1 MWDIVGFTASDID
14 SVAEIERSCFPNPWN
29 TSAFIEELSCRDA
42 FDWVVKET
50 GESFDNSTIAYIC
63 SRLIISDMYI
73 LKIAVTPK
81 RQRQGIA
88 SWLLQK
94 SFGLASKK
102 EIQVAFLDVR
112 PSNIPAIKLY
122 RKLGFQ
128 TVGIRPN
135 YYSETSEDAL
145 VMRKHLKEEI

>member
-14 SVAEIERSCFPNPWN
+14 EVSEIERMCFPSPWK
-29 TSAFIEELSCRDA
+29 TSAFVEELSCRDA

-50 GESFDNSTIAYIC
+50 GETGGNSIIAYIC
-63 SRLIISDMYI
+63 SRLIIQDMYI
-73 LKIAVTPK
+73 LKIAVTPR

-88 SWLLQK
+88 SWLLEK
-94 SFGLASKK
+94 CFVLASEKNVQ
-102 EIQVAFLDVR
+102 IAFLDVR

-122 RKLGFQ
+122 KKLGFH

-135 YYSETSEDAL
+135 YYIETREDAL